1 MKVVLFFA
9 ILCVV
14 AYADH
19 EEGHNEEQHEGHHGN
34 HTEGQGDHAHHHAP
48 HHGHHHG
55 HHASVCNLPEDSIAA
70 VADCVQQNVT
80 QEVLQKLNQVSAS
93 VECETILCGIKK
105 ICERDGTLENNRT
118 DVFTA
123 EQNQELRV
131 AFYGCRPQQVVTS
144 EAPQQVSE
152 VTPEA

>member
-1 MKVVLFFA
+1 MKVVLFLA

-19 EEGHNEEQHEGHHGN
+19 EEGHNEEQHEGHHG
-34 HTEGQGDHAHHHAP
+34 HHHAH

-55 HHASVCNLPEDSIAA
+55 HHGSVCNLPAESLAA
-70 VADCVQQNVT
+70 VVECVQQNVT
-80 QEVLQKLNQVSAS
+80 QEVLQKLNRVSES
-93 VECETILCGIKK
+93 VECDTILCGIRKF
-105 ICERDGTLENNRT
+105 CERDGTLENNRT
-118 DVFTA
+118 DIFTT

-144 EAPQQVSE
+144 EAPQEVSE
-152 VTPEA
+152 VTSEA